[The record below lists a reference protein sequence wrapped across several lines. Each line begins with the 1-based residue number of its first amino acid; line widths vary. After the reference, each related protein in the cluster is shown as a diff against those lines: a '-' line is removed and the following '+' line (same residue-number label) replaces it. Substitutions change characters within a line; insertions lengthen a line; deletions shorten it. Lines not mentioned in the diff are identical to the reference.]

1 MCEAKIIRLLRLKH
15 KLTTTELSESI
26 GVSQSRYS
34 RIELEDITATEHLNK
49 LLNHGFERLIQ
60 SRIDSICELQADYL
74 KYKSKLLYYLGN
86 GDESI

>member
-1 MCEAKIIRLLRLKH
+1 MCKTKVIRLLRLKH

-34 RIELEDITATEHLNK
+34 RIELDDITATEHLNT

-60 SRIDSICELQADYL
+60 SRINSICELQADYL
-74 KYKSKLLYYLGN
+74 KYKGKLLCCLGN